1 MTVLVKRVYEASADD
16 ESLIEEYLFAIVS
29 DDSETRYVFAD
40 GDTISGLNDSRIEEL
55 ISAYGEGSELDAKKR
70 INIASSNIFG
80 MGFDGPEY
88 ETIKDAISGE
98 KELLNEAKEVREE
111 LADAAN
117 STDED
122 EEDN

>member
-1 MTVLVKRVYEASADD
+1 MTVLVKRVYESSADD

-29 DDSETRYVFAD
+29 DDNETHYVFAD
-40 GDTISGLNDSRIEEL
+40 EDNISGFDDSRIEEL
-55 ISAYGEGSELDAKKR
+55 ISAYGKESELDAKKR
-70 INIASSNIFG
+70 ITIASSHVFG

-88 ETIKDAISGE
+88 KTIKDAINGE
-98 KELLNEAKEVREE
+98 KKLLNEAKEVREE

-117 STDED
+117 FNDED